1 MVILL
6 RLLGPVTQGN
16 HMSEGPAVSDLRRT
30 LGSKDVAL
38 LTIGSVIGSGI
49 FFVPGE
55 VLKSAGGSLTLA
67 FVTWIFGGLLA
78 LAGALTFAEI
88 GARRPEA
95 GGLYVFIRDAFG
107 RAPAFLFGW
116 STILAVASGTVATL
130 AVAFGDTIQRLFDLT
145 PVMTK
150 AVAVGALVFVAALN
164 LGNAHIT
171 ALLQSVSGTA
181 KAVVLL
187 AAAAIIAM
195 IGPAQSV
202 NVLPAPANLSANF
215 TMLVTALVAVL
226 WAYEGWHNTTY
237 CAGEMK
243 NPDRVL
249 PRGLVLGVLG
259 LILIYLAVNLACAY
273 ALGAA
278 GLIVSGQ
285 PVADALAAVGQEG
298 LARFV
303 RIFVAFSIL
312 GAAHA
317 TFFSNSRVV
326 YAMAKD
332 GLFFDAFAKVNER
345 THTPQRA
352 VLAIAA
358 CGIVLTVLNAFGAL
372 LSLVV
377 VSSWFFV
384 GLAGASIFVFRKR
397 EGLAAGHFSVPFY
410 PILPALFILSAII
423 IVGSS
428 WISGPVTARY
438 GLVVMII
445 GWIVFAAWERI
456 KIKQT
461 SAEVS

>member
-1 MVILL
+1 MADNE
-6 RLLGPVTQGN
+6 T
-16 HMSEGPAVSDLRRT
+16 ELRRS

-55 VLKSAGGSLTLA
+55 VLKSVGGSLTLSLM
-67 FVTWIFGGLLA
+67 TWIFGGVLA

-95 GGLYVFIRDAFG
+95 GGLYIYIRDAFG

-116 STILAVASGTVATL
+116 SVILAVASGTVATL
-130 AVAFGDTIQRLFDLT
+130 AVAFGDTLQRLFDFS
-145 PVMTK
+145 PAMTK
-150 AVAVGALVFVAALN
+150 AVAVGSLLLIAALN
-164 LGNAHIT
+164 LGNARIT

-187 AAAAIIAM
+187 AAAAIIVV
-195 IGPAQSV
+195 IGPPQTSGL
-202 NVLPAPANLSANF
+202 LPAPGNPAVSF
-215 TMLVTALVAVL
+215 TMMVAALVAVL
-226 WAYEGWHNTTY
+226 WAYEGWHNTTS
-237 CAGEMK
+237 CAGEMRD
-243 NPDRVL
+243 PDRVL
-249 PRGLVLGVLG
+249 PRGLLFGVAG
-259 LILIYLAVNLACAY
+259 LILIYLAVNIACAY
-273 ALGAA
+273 VLGAA
-278 GLIVSGQ
+278 GLAVSGQ
-285 PVADALAAVGQEG
+285 PVADALAAVGQNG

-317 TFFSNSRVV
+317 TFFTYARVI

-332 GLFFDAFAKVNER
+332 GLFFNSFASLDAR
-345 THTPQRA
+345 TQTPKRA

-358 CGIVLTVLNAFGAL
+358 TGIALTLFNAFSAL

-397 EGLAAGHFSVPFY
+397 EGAPTQTFRVPFY
-410 PILPALFILSAII
+410 PVLPALFILSAII

-438 GLVVMII
+438 GLVVMIA
-445 GWIVFAAWERI
+445 GWVVFTLWERT
-456 KIKQT
+456 KIKQEST
-461 SAEVS
+461 QVK